1 MQNLSRYAEGNF
13 PMEGDDLLLA
23 KIRPI
28 IMRLAEKLEKLGP
41 NSAKDVRLSAFAEAF
56 SEINLHADEIETVE
70 RESILETI
78 YDIGEIVGFDRDS
91 GFAEEWRGDW

>member
-1 MQNLSRYAEGNF
+1 
-13 PMEGDDLLLA
+13 MEGDDLLLA